1 MSFTHLN
8 DDECE
13 RKIAVKESVGP
24 GNYYVNTPLQCG
36 MCYQPNPSIIAQ
48 KGSVSQNTG
57 VDHRFYSGPVD
68 VESDLFNIN
77 RVASRCPHEKYNP
90 DCPDCQCSN
99 QGQPCGQ
106 GGVAGCS
113 ANGKQMRKKGQMC
126 NDNNLVDYP
135 DCMFPV
141 EPTRLSNPPSNLRG
155 TGINRFEPLCLDP
168 QYQITFPGNYQVP
181 TRLVIK
187 DNHRPIYPSLRT
199 ISTPL
204 INPNPKPLPCHPTT
218 PVCGNNVL
226 PMYAYGRFSRSS
238 NC

>member
-48 KGSVSQNTG
+48 EGSVSQNTG

-106 GGVAGCS
+106 GGVAGCGIWFMFTGF
-113 ANGKQMRKKGQMC
+113 ALY
-126 NDNNLVDYP
+126 NLPAVGALTDIAIIVVGFFMS
-135 DCMFPV
+135 CI
-141 EPTRLSNPPSNLRG
+141 
-155 TGINRFEPLCLDP
+155 GIIVGL
-168 QYQITFPGNYQVP
+168 G
-181 TRLVIK
+181 
-187 DNHRPIYPSLRT
+187 
-199 ISTPL
+199 
-204 INPNPKPLPCHPTT
+204 
-218 PVCGNNVL
+218 G
-226 PMYAYGRFSRSS
+226 SS
-238 NC
+238 